1 VLLPKNGHAAK
12 KLSAVKN
19 PPREAKAPRSICEDY
34 ELESI
39 EEVTSVPEPNP
50 WLEHPEPC
58 RSCDKRG
65 LRMEMKN
72 CRDCDAIF
80 CPEHIEQHSH
90 APRLDYDDD
99 LKTSKEIFKP
109 VYNPYDDEDD
119 Q

>member
-1 VLLPKNGHAAK
+1 
-12 KLSAVKN
+12 
-19 PPREAKAPRSICEDY
+19 
-34 ELESI
+34 
-39 EEVTSVPEPNP
+39 
-50 WLEHPEPC
+50 
-58 RSCDKRG
+58 
-65 LRMEMKN
+65 MEMKN